1 MPLITPKTVRALIKE
16 NNCGNNLIVPTVN
29 KKLYPLFGF
38 YHQDCLV
45 HFENAFSVKN
55 YILKDIL
62 KSVTSSVIDL
72 SHYYEELTNVNTKEH
87 LNIVKKNLR

>member
-1 MPLITPKTVRALIKE
+1 
-16 NNCGNNLIVPTVN
+16 
-29 KKLYPLFGF
+29 
-38 YHQDCLV
+38 
-45 HFENAFSVKN
+45 VKN